1 MAKNITKTLKLATV
15 IDDCK
20 SYSYNCVKDL
30 YEKYQ
35 STFEYKYLECKDLD
49 IGYYANDYVKSHKV
63 VGLDVERHDE
73 KVVCV
78 FLYKVSVPETVFM
91 EYGNVW
97 CTESDALRSDVISRV
112 IGGENTYEATF
123 INPDNMKLAQLDI
136 TTKDEATAKKEAKAH
151 AKSNGLMLVKVEI
164 KPTTE
169 NGNENLST
177 ARRYGMKHETFV
189 SLAAAYGTIER
200 L

>member
-30 YEKYQ
+30 YEKYHT
-35 STFEYKYLECKDLD
+35 TFEYKYLECKDLD
-49 IGYYANDYVKSHKV
+49 IGYYANDYIKSHKV
-63 VGLDVERHDE
+63 VGLDIERHDE

-91 EYGNVW
+91 EYGNIW
-97 CTESDALRSDVISRV
+97 NTESDALRSDVISRV
-112 IGGENTYEATF
+112 IGGENIFEATF
-123 INPDNMKLAQLDI
+123 INPDNMVLSKADF
-136 TTKDEATAKKEAKAH
+136 TCKDESAAKKDAKAY
-151 AKSNGLMLVKVEI
+151 AKSNSLMLVKLEL

-169 NGNENLST
+169 TSETEIST
-177 ARRYGMKHETFV
+177 ARRYGMKHQTFV
-189 SLAAAYGTIER
+189 SLAQQFGTIER
-200 L
+200 V